1 VIPAKL
7 SLIVAH
13 QPVEKLSKM
22 ILVTGGAGY
31 VGSHF
36 VRAYAEQDA
45 TNRAVVVDNL
55 SRGHRE
61 SLDYSKQILFEQ
73 ASIGDGEKISRI
85 LKEHQIEA
93 VVHFAA
99 KAYVGESQDNP
110 FQYFQNNVNESLSFF
125 SVLEAHGVRKIVF
138 SSTCAIYGDPVYLPL
153 DEEHQQKPRNV
164 YGTTKLMIEMALKSL
179 VDSKG
184 WSSVSLRYFNAA
196 GANPDG
202 KLGESHEPETHLI
215 PNILRVAAGKTPVL
229 LINGNDYDTRDGT
242 CLRDY
247 IHVDDLAV
255 AHIKALELLRGQ
267 SDGAAHFLN
276 LGTST
281 GATILEALELCKAVT
296 GRPIASKVG
305 PRRPGD
311 PAALVANSLKA
322 EALLGW
328 RPRYGLKET
337 IETAWN
343 WERQRRY

>member
-1 VIPAKL
+1 LCLINWSKS
-7 SLIVAH
+7 SL
-13 QPVEKLSKM
+13 KM

-36 VRAYAEQDA
+36 VRAYAEQHA
-45 TNRAVVVDNL
+45 GNRAVVVDDL

-61 SLDYSKQILFEQ
+61 SLDYSKQIIFEQ
-73 ASIGDGEKISRI
+73 ASIGDSQKMNSIFE
-85 LKEHQIEA
+85 EHQIEA

-125 SVLEAHGVRKIVF
+125 SVLETHGVRKIVF
-138 SSTCAIYGDPVYLPL
+138 SSTCAIYGNPVYLPL
-153 DEEHQQKPRNV
+153 DEEHQQKPCNV
-164 YGTTKLMIEMALKSL
+164 YGTTKLMIEMALKAL
-179 VDSKG
+179 ADSKG

-202 KLGESHEPETHLI
+202 RLGESHDPETHLI
-215 PNILRVAAGKTPVL
+215 PNILRVAAGKSPVL
-229 LINGNDYDTRDGT
+229 LINGNDYNTRDGT

-255 AHIKALELLRGQ
+255 AHLKALELLRAQ
-267 SDGAAHFLN
+267 TDGAAYFLN

-281 GATILEALELCKAVT
+281 GATILEALEFSKAVT
-296 GRPIASKVG
+296 RRPIATEVG

-311 PAALVANSLKA
+311 PPSLVANSAKA

-343 WERQRRY
+343 WERHRRY